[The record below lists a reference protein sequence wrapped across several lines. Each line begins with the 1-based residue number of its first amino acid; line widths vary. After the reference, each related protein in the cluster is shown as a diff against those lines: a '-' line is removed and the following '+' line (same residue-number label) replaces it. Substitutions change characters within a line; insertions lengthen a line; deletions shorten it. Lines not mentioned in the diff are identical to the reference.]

1 MAQNSFI
8 LTTISAI
15 FISGCGNAEVNEA
28 VTNRADRVFKNGAV
42 YTVEADNEWAQAVA
56 IKDGLIVYVG
66 NNDGANEWIGEETDV
81 TDLADQMLL
90 PGFHDSHAHVLIGV
104 ATDTECDLI
113 RIETVEEVY
122 KKLEA
127 CQSLE
132 GFGPEKWI
140 IGSGWADYLWP
151 NAEPNKDILDQLF
164 PDRPVYLGSSFGH
177 SGWVNS
183 KAMEIAGITKDTDP
197 GDDGVVVLDPVTGEP
212 TGALHDAAM
221 LLVKNILPEMTPEHR
236 LDSVRASIDMVHSL
250 GVTAVIEPGL
260 DAAMI
265 EPLVA
270 LADAGEFKVRALAS
284 LSTINWQPGVFDDE
298 IFAFLESREQWR
310 RPNLDVDSVKIYMDG
325 VIESN
330 TGALLEPYEDPVHG
344 LGPRFYSQEDVNR
357 YFTKFDSM
365 GLQVH
370 VHAIG
375 DAGIRIAL
383 NGYEAMINENGPSD
397 NRHHMTHLQLI
408 TEEDIPRFGEYN
420 VGATF
425 QPLWSYYDPAAIEL
439 DIPAIGEK
447 RTHDMYPIG
456 SVHRAGGR
464 INGAS
469 DFFVTD
475 MNPLLAIEV
484 AITRQDPY
492 TNTGRPLKESE
503 RVDLETIIR
512 AYTINGAYTMGL
524 DDKQGTIKVGK
535 RADLVVLNKNLFD
548 IPTYDISDTFVTMTI
563 FDGETVYEKAK
574 K

>member
-1 MAQNSFI
+1 MSNYS
-8 LTTISAI
+8 LTSLLSLSLLISA
-15 FISGCGNAEVNEA
+15 CDAPDNNTT
-28 VTNRADRVFKNGAV
+28 TNTAADRVFLNGTV
-42 YTVEADNEWAQAVA
+42 YTVEDSNKWAEAVA
-56 IKDGLIVYVG
+56 VKDGVITYVG
-66 NNDGANEWIGEETDV
+66 DNNGANDMIGDETEV
-81 TDLADQMLL
+81 TDLKGQMLL
-90 PGFHDSHAHVLIGV
+90 PGFHDSHTHVLIGV

-122 KKLEA
+122 DKLRA

-132 GFGPEKWI
+132 GFGPDKWI
-140 IGSGWADYLWP
+140 IGSGWADFLWP
-151 NAEPNKDILDQLF
+151 NAEPDKAILDELF
-164 PDRPVYLGSSFGH
+164 PNRPVYLGSSFGH

-183 KAMEIAGITKDTDP
+183 KAMEIANITKDTDP
-197 GDDGVVVLDPVTGEP
+197 GPDGVVVLDPETGEP

-221 LLVKNILPEMTPEHR
+221 LLVKNILPKMTAEHR
-236 LDSVRASIDMVHSL
+236 LDSIRASIDMVHSL

-260 DAAMI
+260 DAEMI
-265 EPLVA
+265 EPIVGLS
-270 LADAGEFKVRALAS
+270 DAGDLKVRVLAS
-284 LSTINWQPGVFDDE
+284 LSTINWQPGIFDDE
-298 IFAFLESREQWR
+298 IFSFLEGREQWR

-330 TGALLEPYEDPVHG
+330 TGAILEPYEDPIHG
-344 LGPRFYSQEDVNR
+344 VGPRFYSQEDVNR
-357 YFTKFDSM
+357 YFTKFDAM

-383 NGYEAMINENGPSD
+383 NGFEAAIKENGPSD

-408 TEEDIPRFGEYN
+408 SEQDIPRFAEYN

-447 RTHDMYPIG
+447 RTYDMYPIG

-475 MNPLLAIEV
+475 MNPLLAMEV
-484 AITRQDPY
+484 AITRQDPFSNSG
-492 TNTGRPLKESE
+492 TPLKKSE
-503 RVDLETIIR
+503 AVDLETIIR

-524 DDKQGTIKVGK
+524 DGQQGTIKVGK
-535 RADLVVLNKNLFD
+535 RADLTVLNQNLFD
-548 IPTYDISDTFVTMTI
+548 IPSYNISDTYVTMTI
-563 FDGETVYEKAK
+563 FDGETVYKRSND
-574 K
+574 